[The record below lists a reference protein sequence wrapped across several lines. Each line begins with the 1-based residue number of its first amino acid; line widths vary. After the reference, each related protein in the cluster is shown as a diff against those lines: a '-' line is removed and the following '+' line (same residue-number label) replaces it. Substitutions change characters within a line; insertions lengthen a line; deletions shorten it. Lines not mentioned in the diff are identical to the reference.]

1 MQARD
6 LMTTTV
12 VTIQPDATVGEAAQ
26 LMLKCN
32 ISCLPVVDEQDRLV
46 GILTHTDF
54 GLHPKYHPLAE
65 NVYSLLGVAMTP
77 QHIEE
82 VSRKV
87 SSKLVKDVMRHPV
100 ITVHEDASIA
110 EVTGLMLRQEIH
122 RLPVLRGS
130 QLAGIITSHDFLKLI
145 AAGQQAGA
153 AE

>member
-1 MQARD
+1 MLARD
-6 LMTTTV
+6 LMTASV

-26 LMLKCN
+26 LMLERN
-32 ISCLPVVDEQDRLV
+32 ISCLPVVDEQDHLV

-65 NVYSLLGVAMTP
+65 NVYSLLGAAMTP

-100 ITVHEDASIA
+100 VTVQEDASMA
-110 EVTGLMLRQEIH
+110 AVTKLMLRREIH
-122 RLPVLRGS
+122 RLPVLRDS
-130 QLAGIITSHDFLKLI
+130 QLVGIITNHDFLKLI
-145 AAGQQAGA
+145 ASWQQAGEA
-153 AE
+153 A

>member
-6 LMTTTV
+6 LMTTSV

-26 LMLKCN
+26 LMLERT
-32 ISCLPVVDEQDRLV
+32 ISCLPVVDEQGHLV

-54 GLHPKYHPLAE
+54 GLHPKYYPLAE
-65 NVYSLLGVAMTP
+65 NVYSLLGAAITP

-87 SSKLVKDVMRHPV
+87 SSKRVRDVMRHPV

-110 EVTGLMLRQEIH
+110 EVTELMLRREIH

-130 QLAGIITSHDFLKLI
+130 HLAGIITSHDFLKLVT
-145 AAGQQAGA
+145 AGQQSGA
-153 AE
+153 AA

>member
-1 MQARD
+1 MLARD
-6 LMTTTV
+6 LMTASV

-26 LMLKCN
+26 LMLERN
-32 ISCLPVVDEQDRLV
+32 ISCLPVVDEQNHLV

-54 GLHPKYHPLAE
+54 GLHPKYYPLAE
-65 NVYSLLGVAMTP
+65 NVYSLLGTAMTP

-100 ITVHEDASIA
+100 ITVQEDSSIA
-110 EVTGLMLRQEIH
+110 AVTELMLRREIH

-130 QLAGIITSHDFLKLI
+130 QLAGIITNHNFLKLI
-145 AAGQQAGA
+145 ASGQKAGEA
-153 AE
+153 A